1 MSTPLRRGE
10 PGAHLVPPL
19 WATNEGQVLSHGGHA
34 VVPLEV
40 VLPLVAGKGE
50 GDATVDKQPVI
61 ESIAAIRE
69 ATADGKALP
78 SPAYIMVFP
87 IISAVLSWPVPSP
100 LHEPALS
107 ALALHVSPSVCL
119 PRTAMLALL
128 YQVLETMPAYRYSS
142 GPVLNA
148 ILIQLQVAHTTYES
162 LLRHC
167 HRTPTHE
174 RCEVLYCREKVQP
187 LLQSLCRGVSEQEVP
202 AALRG
207 LLANSAHTRFAALSA
222 LHLLPCL
229 PTGTL
234 NHTLLLRADHRLH
247 NDFSQLA
254 GDSSHC

>member
-1 MSTPLRRGE
+1 M
-10 PGAHLVPPL
+10 
-19 WATNEGQVLSHGGHA
+19 
-34 VVPLEV
+34 
-40 VLPLVAGKGE
+40 PLVAGKGE

-142 GPVLNA
+142 GPVLSA
-148 ILIQLQVAHTTYES
+148 ILMQLLVAYTTLES
-162 LLRHC
+162 LLKGSLD
-167 HRTPTHE
+167 TPTHE
-174 RCEVLYCREKVQP
+174 RYEVFYCREKVQP

-202 AALRG
+202 AALQG

-247 NDFSQLA
+247 NDFFQLA
-254 GDSSHC
+254 GDISHH

>member
-1 MSTPLRRGE
+1 MSTPLCRGK
-10 PGAHLVPPL
+10 PGVHLVPPL
-19 WATNEGQVLSHGGHA
+19 WATNEGQVLSHGDMLMLFLDVA
-34 VVPLEV
+34 
-40 VLPLVAGKGE
+40 LPLIAGKGE
-50 GDATVDKQPVI
+50 GDAVVDKQPVI

-69 ATADGKALP
+69 ATAADGKALP
-78 SPAYIMVFP
+78 SSAYIMVFP

-142 GPVLNA
+142 GPGLSG
-148 ILIQLQVAHTTYES
+148 ILMHLLLTHTTFES
-162 LLRHC
+162 LLKDC
-167 HRTPTHE
+167 HGTPTHE
-174 RCEVLYCREKVQP
+174 RYEVFYCREKVQP

-229 PTGTL
+229 PTGTPRSSL
-234 NHTLLLRADHRLH
+234 FPQSR
-247 NDFSQLA
+247 SPSA
-254 GDSSHC
+254 G

>member
-1 MSTPLRRGE
+1 MSSLNV
-10 PGAHLVPPL
+10 A
-19 WATNEGQVLSHGGHA
+19 
-34 VVPLEV
+34 
-40 VLPLVAGKGE
+40 LPLVAGKGE
-50 GDATVDKQPVI
+50 GDAIVDKQPVI

-69 ATADGKALP
+69 ATADENALP

-142 GPVLNA
+142 GPVLSA
-148 ILIQLQVAHTTYES
+148 ILIQLLAAYTTSETLLKDCHGTPPHESYEVF
-162 LLRHC
+162 C
-167 HRTPTHE
+167 
-174 RCEVLYCREKVQP
+174 CREKVQP

-202 AALRG
+202 AALQG

-234 NHTLLLRADHRLH
+234 DHTLFAQSRSFSAKWLLPACRR
-247 NDFSQLA
+247 
-254 GDSSHC
+254 